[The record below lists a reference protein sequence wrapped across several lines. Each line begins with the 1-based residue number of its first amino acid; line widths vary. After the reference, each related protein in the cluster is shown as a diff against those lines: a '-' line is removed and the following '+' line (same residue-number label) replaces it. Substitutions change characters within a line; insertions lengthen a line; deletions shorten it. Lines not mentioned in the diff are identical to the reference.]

1 MNPRSLVVATVL
13 VLGAC
18 SRTGTLYGDVSA
30 QARPGEATRANRINV
45 RAVVPTEAFENDWAM
60 AVAKFRVEVAPARQS
75 RKAAA
80 DSAEEARLAWDQ
92 ALAVRGSGAN
102 RRSNLP
108 RTSAR
113 GRLLWEQML
122 GADRLSVKAK
132 SRVWEITRKHDAQ
145 AEALLDRHTTDRVL
159 TDENGHYVLAG
170 LPTGKV
176 YLYARVTVGA
186 QAWIWFRPF
195 EVRTGAQRVDLTDA
209 NRGGWPFVP

>member
-1 MNPRSLVVATVL
+1 MNLRSLVVATVL

-45 RAVVPTEAFENDWAM
+45 RAVLFTETFEKDWAA
-60 AVAKFRVEVAPARQS
+60 AVAAFQVEVAPARRS

-80 DSAEEARLAWDQ
+80 DSADEARLAWDQ
-92 ALAVRGSGAN
+92 ALAVRRSGAS

-113 GRLLWEQML
+113 GQMLWDQMLAANRLL
-122 GADRLSVKAK
+122 GKAK
-132 SRVWEITRKHDAQ
+132 SRVWEIARKHDVQ
-145 AEALLDRHTTDRVL
+145 AEALLERHSTERVL

-176 YLYARVTVGA
+176 YLYARFTVGEEI
-186 QAWIWFRPF
+186 WIWFRLF
-195 EVRTGAQRVDLTDA
+195 EVRTGAQRVDLTEV

>member
-1 MNPRSLVVATVL
+1 MVATVL

-18 SRTGTLYGDVSA
+18 SRTGTLYGEVSA

-45 RAVVPTEAFENDWAM
+45 RAVLPTEAFENDWAM

-186 QAWIWFRPF
+186 QTWIWFRPF